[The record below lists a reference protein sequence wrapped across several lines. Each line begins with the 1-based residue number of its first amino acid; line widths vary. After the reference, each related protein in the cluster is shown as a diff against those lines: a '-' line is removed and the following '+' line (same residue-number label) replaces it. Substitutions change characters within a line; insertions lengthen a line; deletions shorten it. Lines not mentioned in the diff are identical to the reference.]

1 MKQRERGREKQIKVG
16 GVCEIFFRNN
26 FRIFLEQVQFRMRLT
41 FNHDD
46 DDGMITRL
54 IKAKDTSTSRGVSY

>member
-1 MKQRERGREKQIKVG
+1 MR
-16 GVCEIFFRNN
+16 IFFRNN

>member
-1 MKQRERGREKQIKVG
+1 
-16 GVCEIFFRNN
+16 
-26 FRIFLEQVQFRMRLT
+26 MRLT